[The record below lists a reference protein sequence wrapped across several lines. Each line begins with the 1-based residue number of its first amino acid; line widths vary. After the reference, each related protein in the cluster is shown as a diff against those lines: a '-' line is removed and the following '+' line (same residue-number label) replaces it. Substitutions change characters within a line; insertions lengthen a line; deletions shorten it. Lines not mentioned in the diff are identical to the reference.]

1 MEDFRLK
8 IEYININELKPYSKN
23 AKKHPKKQIKL
34 IKNSIE
40 SFGMCDPI
48 AINNE
53 KIIIEGHGRLEAL
66 KQLGYDEVPC
76 IRLDHLT
83 DEERRAYTLAHNKVA
98 ESDWDFDL
106 LNEEIDDILSF
117 DMEDFGFEFVDEE
130 KNKRDTQNKVE
141 GILNLNKATFPGVGK
156 YDIPQLAPVY
166 ENEIGEIKEWI
177 GFNYVLSDKEPEGK
191 AVHFFI
197 DDYQFQRVF
206 NNPDKYIKKLQ
217 QYECVLSPDFS
228 PYGDMPHV
236 TQIFNH
242 YRKHWCAR
250 YFQENGI
257 KVIPTIRCSTDER
270 SLEWYLDGEPCE
282 GVVAYSSM
290 WIKEDTE
297 SYDIAKKEWRGMI
310 EKLKPTKVFLYGKEF
325 DFMKGVNIEKI
336 ETFTETMR
344 KRIGD
349 K

>member
-1 MEDFRLK
+1 MLK
-8 IEYININELKPYSKN
+8 VKDLKPYKKN
-23 AKKHPKKQIKL
+23 AKKHPKKQIER
-34 IKNSIE
+34 IANSIE
-40 SFGMCDPI
+40 CFGMNDPI
-48 AINNE
+48 AIWKDNVV
-53 KIIIEGHGRLEAL
+53 ISGHGRLEAM
-66 KQLGYDEVPC
+66 KQLGYAEVPC

-83 DEERRAYTLAHNKVA
+83 DEERKAYTLAHNKVA
-98 ESDWDFDL
+98 ESEWDYSL
-106 LNEEIDDILSF
+106 LDDEINSITEF
-117 DMEDFGFEFVDEE
+117 DMCDFGFEFIDTE
-130 KNKRDTQNKVE
+130 KNKADTQKKVE
-141 GILNLNKATFPGVGK
+141 NILNIGKANFPGVGK
-156 YDIPQLAPVY
+156 YDIPQLEPIH

-177 GFNYVLSDKEPEGK
+177 GFNYVLSDTEPEGK

-197 DDYQFQRVF
+197 SDYQFERVF

-228 PYGDMPHV
+228 PYCDMPLA

-242 YRKHWCAR
+242 YRKHWCGR

-297 SYDIAKKEWRGMI
+297 SYDIAKKEWCGMI

-336 ETFTETMR
+336 ETFTKTMR
-344 KRIGD
+344 KRMNNNE
-349 K
+349 

>member
-1 MEDFRLK
+1 MNNLT

-83 DEERRAYTLAHNKVA
+83 DEERKAYTLAHNKVA
-98 ESDWDFDL
+98 ESEWDFDL
-106 LNEEIDDILSF
+106 LNDELNDIYSF

-156 YDIPQLAPVY
+156 YDIPQLATIH
-166 ENEIGEIKEWI
+166 ENEIGEIREWI

-197 DDYQFQRVF
+197 SDYQFERVF

-297 SYDIAKKEWRGMI
+297 SYDIAKKEWCGMI
-310 EKLKPTKVFLYGKEF
+310 EKLKPEKVFLYGKEF
-325 DFMKGVNIEKI
+325 DFMKGVNIEKMNM
-336 ETFTETMR
+336 FTDRFRSNE
-344 KRIGD
+344 
-349 K
+349 

>member
-1 MEDFRLK
+1 MEIVK
-8 IEYININELKPYSKN
+8 IKMNDLKPYSKN
-23 AKKHPKKQIKL
+23 AKKHSKKQIERIAK
-34 IKNSIE
+34 SIE
-40 SFGMCDPI
+40 SFGFNDPI
-48 AINNE
+48 GIWKDN
-53 KIIIEGHGRLEAL
+53 IVIEGHGRLEAL
-66 KQLGYDEVPC
+66 KQLGYDEVEC

-83 DEERRAYTLAHNKVA
+83 DEERRAYTLAHNKVS
-98 ESDWDFDL
+98 ESEWDFDL
-106 LNEEIDDILSF
+106 LNEEIDEILSF

-130 KNKRDTQNKVE
+130 KNKKDTQNKVE
-141 GILNLNKATFPGVGK
+141 SILNLNKASFLGVGK
-156 YDIPQLAPVY
+156 YDIPQLEPTY
-166 ENEIGEIKEWI
+166 DYEIGEIKEWI
-177 GFNYVLSDKEPEGK
+177 GFNYVLSDKDPQGK

-197 DDYQFQRVF
+197 DDYQFERVF

-297 SYDIAKKEWRGMI
+297 SYDIAKKEWCGMI

-325 DFMKGVNIEKI
+325 DFMKGVNIEKMNM
-336 ETFTETMR
+336 FTDR
-344 KRIGD
+344 FRSDG
-349 K
+349 

>member
-1 MEDFRLK
+1 MNNLTIEVLK
-8 IEYININELKPYSKN
+8 IDDLKPYKKN
-23 AKKHPKKQIKL
+23 AKKHPKKQIER
-34 IKNSIE
+34 IANSIE
-40 SFGMCDPI
+40 SFGMCDPVGI
-48 AINNE
+48 WGKDN
-53 KIIIEGHGRLEAL
+53 IIIEGHGRLEAL

-83 DEERRAYTLAHNKVA
+83 DEERKAYTLAHNKVA
-98 ESDWDFDL
+98 ESEWDFDL
-106 LNEEIDDILSF
+106 LNDELNDIYSF

-156 YDIPQLAPVY
+156 YDIPQLATIH

-228 PYGDMPHV
+228 PYCDMPHV

-297 SYDIAKKEWRGMI
+297 SYDIAKKEWCGMI

-344 KRIGD
+344 KRMNNND
-349 K
+349 

>member
-1 MEDFRLK
+1 MEIVK
-8 IEYININELKPYSKN
+8 IKINDLKPYSKN
-23 AKKHPKKQIKL
+23 AKKHPKKQIGY
-34 IKNSIE
+34 IKESIKQ
-40 SFGMCDPI
+40 FGFNDPI
-48 AINNE
+48 GIWKDN
-53 KIIIEGHGRLEAL
+53 IVIEGHGRLQAL
-66 KQLGYDEVPC
+66 KELGYEEVEC

-83 DEERRAYTLAHNKVA
+83 DDERRAYTLAHNKVA
-98 ESDWDFDL
+98 ESEWDFEL
-106 LNEEIDDILSF
+106 LNEEMDDLFDF
-117 DMEDFGFEFVDEE
+117 DMTEFGFEFVDEE

-141 GILNLNKATFPGVGK
+141 GILNLNKATFNGVGK
-156 YDIPQLAPVY
+156 YDIPQLEPTY
-166 ENEIGEIKEWI
+166 DYEIGEIKEWI

-191 AVHFFI
+191 AVHFFL
-197 DDYQFQRVF
+197 DDYQFERVF
-206 NNPDKYIKKLQ
+206 NNPDKYINKLQ

-228 PYGDMPHV
+228 PYGDMPHI

-297 SYDIAKKEWRGMI
+297 SYDIAKKEWCGMI
-310 EKLKPTKVFLYGKEF
+310 EKLKPTKVYLYGEIF
-325 DFMKGVNIEKI
+325 DFMNGVEIEQI

-349 K
+349 

>member
-1 MEDFRLK
+1 MEIVK
-8 IEYININELKPYSKN
+8 IKINDLKPYSKN
-23 AKKHPKKQIKL
+23 AKKHPKKQIEC
-34 IKNSIE
+34 IKQSIKQ
-40 SFGMCDPI
+40 FGFNDPI
-48 AINNE
+48 GIWKDN
-53 KIIIEGHGRLEAL
+53 IVIEGHGRLQAL
-66 KQLGYDEVPC
+66 KELGYEEVEC

-83 DEERRAYTLAHNKVA
+83 DDERRAYTLAHNKVA
-98 ESDWDFDL
+98 ESEWDFDL
-106 LNEEIDDILSF
+106 LNEEIDEIFNF

-130 KNKRDTQNKVE
+130 KNKEDTQNKVE
-141 GILNLNKATFPGVGK
+141 GILNLNKATFTGVGK
-156 YDIPQLAPVY
+156 YDIPQLEPTY
-166 ENEIGEIKEWI
+166 DYEIGEIKGWI

-191 AVHFFI
+191 AVHFFL
-197 DDYQFQRVF
+197 DDYQFERVF

-297 SYDIAKKEWRGMI
+297 SYDIAKKEWCGMI
-310 EKLKPTKVFLYGKEF
+310 EKLKPTKVYLYGEIF
-325 DFMKGVNIEKI
+325 DFMDGVEIKQI

-349 K
+349 N

>member
-1 MEDFRLK
+1 MEIVK
-8 IEYININELKPYSKN
+8 IKMNDLKPYSKN
-23 AKKHPKKQIKL
+23 AKKHSKKQIERIAK
-34 IKNSIE
+34 SIE
-40 SFGMCDPI
+40 SFGFNDPI
-48 AINNE
+48 GIWKDN
-53 KIIIEGHGRLEAL
+53 IVIEGHGRLEAL
-66 KQLGYDEVPC
+66 KQLGYDEVEC

-83 DEERRAYTLAHNKVA
+83 DEERRAYTLAHNKVS
-98 ESDWDFDL
+98 ESEWDFDL
-106 LNEEIDDILSF
+106 LNEEIDEILSF

-130 KNKRDTQNKVE
+130 KNKKDTQNKVE
-141 GILNLNKATFPGVGK
+141 SILNLNKASFLGVGK
-156 YDIPQLAPVY
+156 YDIPQLEPTY
-166 ENEIGEIKEWI
+166 YYEIGEIKEWI
-177 GFNYVLSDKEPEGK
+177 GFNYVLSDKDPQGK

-197 DDYQFQRVF
+197 DDYQFERVF

-297 SYDIAKKEWRGMI
+297 SYDIAKKEWCGMI

-325 DFMKGVNIEKI
+325 DFMKGVNIEKMNM
-336 ETFTETMR
+336 FTDR
-344 KRIGD
+344 FRSDG
-349 K
+349 

>member
-1 MEDFRLK
+1 MEIVK
-8 IEYININELKPYSKN
+8 IKMNDLKPYSKN
-23 AKKHPKKQIKL
+23 AKKHSKKQIER
-34 IKNSIE
+34 IANSIE
-40 SFGMCDPI
+40 SFGFNDPI
-48 AINNE
+48 GIWKDN
-53 KIIIEGHGRLEAL
+53 IVIEGHGRLEAL
-66 KQLGYDEVPC
+66 KQLGYDEVEC

-83 DEERRAYTLAHNKVA
+83 DEERRAYTLAHNKVS
-98 ESDWDFDL
+98 ESEWDFDL
-106 LNEEIDDILSF
+106 LNEEMDEILSF

-130 KNKRDTQNKVE
+130 KNKKDTQNKVE
-141 GILNLNKATFPGVGK
+141 SILNLNKASFLGVGK
-156 YDIPQLAPVY
+156 YDIPQLEPTY
-166 ENEIGEIKEWI
+166 DYEIGEIKEWI
-177 GFNYVLSDKEPEGK
+177 GFNYVLSDKDPQGK

-197 DDYQFQRVF
+197 SDYQFERVF

-297 SYDIAKKEWRGMI
+297 SYDIAKKEWCGMI
-310 EKLKPTKVFLYGKEF
+310 EKLKPTKVFLYGKAF
-325 DFMKGVNIEKI
+325 DFMKGVNIEKMNM
-336 ETFTETMR
+336 FTDRFRSNE
-344 KRIGD
+344 
-349 K
+349 

>member
-1 MEDFRLK
+1 MNNLTIEVLK
-8 IEYININELKPYSKN
+8 IKDLKPYAKN
-23 AKKHPKKQIKL
+23 AKKHPKKQIEK
-34 IKNSIE
+34 IANSIE
-40 SFGMCDPI
+40 AFGMNAPI
-48 AINNE
+48 GIWGKDNL
-53 KIIIEGHGRLEAL
+53 IVEGHGRVEAL

-76 IRLDHLT
+76 IRLDHLN

-98 ESDWDFDL
+98 ESEWDFDL

-197 DDYQFQRVF
+197 DDYQFQRLW
-206 NNPDKYIKKLQ
+206 NSPEKYMEKLAR
-217 QYECVLSPDFS
+217 YEAVLTPDFS
-228 PYGDMPHV
+228 PYADMPLA

-242 YRKHWCAR
+242 YRKHWVGALM
-250 YFQENGI
+250 QEYGV
-257 KVIPTIRCSTDER
+257 KVVPTIRASRDER
-270 SLEWYLDGEPCE
+270 SLDFYLDGEPKGGAVCI
-282 GVVAYSSM
+282 SSM
-290 WIKEDTE
+290 WTSDDEARE
-297 SYDIAKKEWRGMI
+297 Y
-310 EKLKPTKVFLYGKEF
+310 FLREY
-325 DFMKGVNIEKI
+325 
-336 ETFTETMR
+336 ETMR
-344 KRIGD
+344 KTLKPEKIYVYGNEVEGLKGNIEYIQPFTRKRFDTNG
-349 K
+349 

>member
-76 IRLDHLT
+76 IRLDHMT

-197 DDYQFQRVF
+197 DDYQFQRLW
-206 NNPDKYIKKLQ
+206 NSPEKYMEKLAR
-217 QYECVLSPDFS
+217 YEAVLTPDFS
-228 PYGDMPHV
+228 PYADMPLA

-242 YRKHWCAR
+242 YRKHWVGALM
-250 YFQENGI
+250 QEYGV
-257 KVIPTIRCSTDER
+257 KVVPTIRASRDER
-270 SLEWYLDGEPCE
+270 SLDFYLDGEPKG
-282 GVVAYSSM
+282 GVVCISSM
-290 WIKEDTE
+290 WTSDDEARE
-297 SYDIAKKEWRGMI
+297 Y
-310 EKLKPTKVFLYGKEF
+310 
-325 DFMKGVNIEKI
+325 FMREY
-336 ETFTETMR
+336 ETMR
-344 KRIGD
+344 KVLKPEKIYVYGNEVEGLKGNIEYIQPFTRKRFDTNG
-349 K
+349 